1 MEIFGSIE
9 RLMSS
14 LYPYRMPLTVASLVV
29 AALLGWLVIR
39 RGWHRPVLG
48 LAARRPRLAGG
59 LTLGLFVVAIP
70 LGYYLMSPLWTRT
83 TLEEASPLAVAAAT
97 AAPTAGVESVGS
109 PTVNGSEATPT
120 TAPTEPAATLPREL
134 ARGTVEGAD
143 EFHFGS
149 GRALL
154 IETEPGRFILRFED
168 FSVRNGPDLFV
179 YLSDDPTGYGS
190 DVLKLGTLK
199 ATDGSFN
206 YDIPE
211 GTDIARYRSAVVWCD
226 RFAVLFATAAF
237 Q

>member
-1 MEIFGSIE
+1 MEIFGAIE
-9 RLMSS
+9 RLLSS
-14 LYPYRMPLTVASLVV
+14 LYPYRVPLTLGSLVLV
-29 AALLGWLVIR
+29 AILGWLAMH

-48 LAARRPRLAGG
+48 FAVRRPRLAGG
-59 LTLGLFVVAIP
+59 LMLGLLVVAIP

-97 AAPTAGVESVGS
+97 VDTAAPTD
-109 PTVNGSEATPT
+109 ATPGVT
-120 TAPTEPAATLPREL
+120 LAERLATLPREV

-143 EFHFGS
+143 AFHFGS
-149 GRALL
+149 GQALL

-179 YLSDDPTGYGS
+179 YLSDDPAGYGS

-211 GTDIARYRSAVVWCD
+211 GTDLSRFRSAVVWCD